1 MRSTGTIVVETI
13 RNGASTAPKSSTM
26 SRLVGMADDARVFD
40 VTAQF
45 ELRELLPFGECLTQL
60 NGLRSLILIAAAP
73 DLDGP
78 AVVANLAVARLVY
91 GIQLEIVLSL
101 STHAGGVPGQG
112 RAVMERIPDL
122 LVGFQ
127 QFYRHDATLSRRD
140 EAYEFLGERIP
151 DRSLHEW
158 DAHRWSAAG
167 ALPDITGFATS

>member
-1 MRSTGTIVVETI
+1 
-13 RNGASTAPKSSTM
+13 
-26 SRLVGMADDARVFD
+26 MADDARVFD

-45 ELRELLPFGECLTQL
+45 DLRELLPFDECLTQL
-60 NGLRSLILIAAAP
+60 GGLRSLILIAAAP

-78 AVVANLAVARLVY
+78 GVVANLAVARLAY

-127 QFYRHDATLSRRD
+127 QFYRRDPTLSRRD
-140 EAYEFLGERIP
+140 EAYEFLGATLP
-151 DRSLHEW
+151 SGHLQEW
-158 DAHRWSAAG
+158 DIHRWSAAG
-167 ALPDITGFATS
+167 ALPDISGFATT